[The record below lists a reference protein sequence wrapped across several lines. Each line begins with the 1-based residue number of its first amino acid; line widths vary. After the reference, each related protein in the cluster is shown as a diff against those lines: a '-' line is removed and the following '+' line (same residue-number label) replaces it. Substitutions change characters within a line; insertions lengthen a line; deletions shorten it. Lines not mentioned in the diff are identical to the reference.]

1 MTRACYV
8 QASNRLSPGL
18 AFWPIGCDGSDT
30 TWLPR
35 LGPEKPGSFFLSL
48 WKHSLWEHVLW
59 GHRTSCE
66 MSETTDVRKCKWP
79 HRDSMWRD
87 AMWREAGVWVAPSG
101 ASRPDRGTTP
111 GNRGAFWMSSSGWF
125 QLQLQSTSNYTR
137 DPTGEPPSWT
147 QSNHRAMSYN
157 DKEWSFFLTTI
168 IWGGLILPW

>member
-1 MTRACYV
+1 MTHACYV

-59 GHRTSCE
+59 GHQTSCE

-79 HRDSMWRD
+79 HGD
-87 AMWREAGVWVAPSG
+87 AMWREAGIWVAPSG

-111 GNRGAFWMSSSGWF
+111 GNREAFWMSSPVEAADDSSSSCN
-125 QLQLQSTSNYTR
+125 LPATTR
-137 DPTGEPPSWT
+137 ETPQENRPAEPSQTTEPW
-147 QSNHRAMSYN
+147 AIMI
-157 DKEWSFFLTTI
+157 KCGVFF
-168 IWGGLILPW
+168 